1 MTQRCQLLQGDC
13 LKAIQW
19 ALLPGGE
26 QRPQLTYID
35 PPFFSQR
42 DYATRD
48 GVPAFSDK
56 WESLDHYLAFLVP
69 RVSEAWLWTSGSLVL
84 HLDHSVCHHVEV
96 ALEPILGRAAS
107 HIIWRYRRWPTKTKN
122 FQRVHDVLIRW
133 ARPGAFWHQLHE
145 PLASST
151 LEAWGEGKQ
160 KAMFDEEGRRVRS
173 AVTDERSP
181 GVPMGDVWDD
191 IGIIAP
197 SSKERTGYPTQKP
210 KRLLER
216 LICSCTEPNG
226 LVLDPMMGSGTTLDI
241 GLECGRR
248 VIGIDASPVAVATA
262 RERLKKHMEA
272 A

>member
-1 MTQRCQLLQGDC
+1 MNFRIIQGDC
-13 LKAIQW
+13 IRAIPW
-19 ALLPGGE
+19 GLLPVEGGE
-26 QRPQLTYID
+26 APQLTYID

-42 DYATRD
+42 DYETRD
-48 GVPAFSDK
+48 GVLAFSDK
-56 WESLDHYLAFLVP
+56 WKSLDHYLAFLVP
-69 RVSEAWLWTSGSLVL
+69 RVCEAWNWTAGSLVL

-107 HIIWRYRRWPTKTKN
+107 HIIWRYRRWPTKTRN

-133 ARPGAFWHQLHE
+133 ARPMAPWNQLHE
-145 PLASST
+145 PLAEST
-151 LEAWGEGKQ
+151 RKVWGESKQ
-160 KAMFDEEGRRVRS
+160 RALMGDDGRRVRS
-173 AVTDERSP
+173 STTDEPSP

-210 KRLLER
+210 KKLLER
-216 LICSCTEPNG
+216 LIASCTESGG
-226 LVLDPMMGSGTTLDI
+226 LVLDPMMGSGTTLETA
-241 GLECGRR
+241 LECGRR
-248 VIGIDASPVAVATA
+248 AIGIDSSPVAVATA